1 MQENVKR
8 LAKKTAPFYGFHT
21 TCIEKLIKNKNPS
34 VKIVKLPKIRQKD
47 EKMEL
52 TEAKGGDIINSVNS
66 NGAVDIPYPRRLFC
80 YILQFT

>member
-21 TCIEKLIKNKNPS
+21 TCIEKLLKNKNPS

>member
-1 MQENVKR
+1 MQEDVKR
-8 LAKKTAPFYGFHT
+8 LAKKSAPFYGFHT
-21 TCIEKLIKNKNPS
+21 TCIEKLLKNKNPS

-66 NGAVDIPYPRRLFC
+66 NGAVDSPYPRRLFC

>member
-1 MQENVKR
+1 MQEDVKR
-8 LAKKTAPFYGFHT
+8 LAKKSAPFYGFHT
-21 TCIEKLIKNKNPS
+21 TCIEKLLKNNNPS
-34 VKIVKLPKIRQKD
+34 VKIVKLAKNGEKD
-47 EKMEL
+47 ENFEL